1 MTVTMTD
8 PESRQLDA
16 LKDEAQTTSTPD
28 VRAHLGHMAD
38 EHATLLATGPWKAG
52 AEDTLRTAIGME
64 RKAQMEMRIG
74 LGAGA
79 DALPIRKTK
88 ALADMTLDELRAEA
102 RENRV
107 MTLRVLDL
115 LLDTATRRPVRAWTL
130 GEEVP
135 PEVYILSLRNRL
147 TRLGE
152 SVAGQR
158 LNVTP

>member
-1 MTVTMTD
+1 MADTETNA
-8 PESRQLDA
+8 LDA
-16 LKDEAQTTSTPD
+16 LRDEAQTTSTPD
-28 VRAHLGHMAD
+28 VRAHLGRMAD
-38 EHATLLATGPWKAG
+38 EHAALLTGEAWSAG
-52 AEDTLRTAIGME
+52 AEDTLRAAIGME

-74 LGAGA
+74 LGTDA

-115 LLDTATRRPVRAWTL
+115 LLDTAGRRPVRAWTL

-135 PEVYILSLRNRL
+135 PEIYILSLRGRL
-147 TRLGE
+147 DRLGQRVAEQRLGE
-152 SVAGQR
+152 
-158 LNVTP
+158 

>member
-1 MTVTMTD
+1 MADTE
-8 PESRQLDA
+8 PHQLDA
-16 LKDEAQTTSTPD
+16 LRDEAQTTLTPD
-28 VRAHLGHMAD
+28 VRAYLDRMAD
-38 EHATLLATGPWKAG
+38 EHATLLSGSSWAAG

-74 LGAGA
+74 LGADA
-79 DALPIRKTK
+79 DVLPLRKTK
-88 ALADMTLDELRAEA
+88 ALADMTLAELRVEA

-115 LLDTATRRPVRAWTL
+115 LLDAGTRRPVRAWTL

-147 TRLGE
+147 QRLGD
-152 SVAGQR
+152 SVSAQQR
-158 LNVTP
+158 DA

>member
-1 MTVTMTD
+1 MAASD
-8 PESRQLDA
+8 PHPLDA
-16 LKDEAQTTSTPD
+16 LRDEAQTTLTPD
-28 VRAHLGHMAD
+28 VRAALDTLSA
-38 EHATLLATGPWKAG
+38 EHAQLLTGTSWAAG
-52 AEDTLRTAIGME
+52 AEDALRTAIGME

-74 LGAGA
+74 LGADA
-79 DALPIRKTK
+79 DALPLRKTT
-88 ALADMTLDELRAEA
+88 ALADMTLPDLLAEA

-147 TRLGE
+147 RRLGE
-152 SVAGQR
+152 SVAEQR
-158 LNVTP
+158 LEG